1 MLLTNFELLQNDPS
15 TWVALLLVVA
25 FAAASAVTIHEAAHA
40 WTALRLGDRTAFL
53 LGRVTLNPRAHIDPN
68 GAILFLLVFF
78 GWGKPTPVNPTNMLI
93 APRHGMALVSAA
105 GPVSNILL
113 ATLFALPFRAGIIE
127 WRSPALNAPFSG
139 GTVES
144 IVADF
149 LVYGIL
155 LNSFLAVFNLIPLP
169 PLDGFKLAVGILP
182 TPAARKFNHLGR
194 YGRGPF
200 VILLFLVFFTPVNVL
215 SGILVPLADLIIE
228 SASGHSVR

>member
-1 MLLTNFELLQNDPS
+1 MLLTNFQLLQNDPS

-78 GWGKPTPVNPTNMLI
+78 GWGKPTPVNPLNMVI
-93 APRHGMALVSAA
+93 DPRRGMALVSAA
-105 GPVSNILL
+105 GPVSNVLL
-113 ATLFALPFRAGIIE
+113 ATLFALPFRAGFVE
-127 WRSPALNAPFSG
+127 WRSPAFNSPFSG
-139 GTVES
+139 GTAES

-182 TPAARKFNHLGR
+182 TPAARKFNQLGR
-194 YGRGPF
+194 YGFGPF
-200 VILLFLVFFTPVNVL
+200 MVLLFLEFFTPVSVL
-215 SGILVPLADLIIE
+215 SGVLVPFADLIIE
-228 SASGHSVR
+228 SVSGHSVR